1 MKIKFRI
8 SNFRSIKNAELE
20 LALTT
25 FLLGPNGAGKSTI
38 YKALKFLGLNLNN
51 HGKVSKTVFNLDA
64 NDHLGGYKDI
74 VYENNTNKDIVLN
87 FDIECH
93 YKEFDHYV
101 DYVWF
106 FDQGSENLNDP
117 NDKDLQT
124 DGSRLGNLGY
134 L

>member
-1 MKIKFRI
+1 M
-8 SNFRSIKNAELE
+8 
-20 LALTT
+20 
-25 FLLGPNGAGKSTI
+25 
-38 YKALKFLGLNLNN
+38 
-51 HGKVSKTVFNLDA
+51 
-64 NDHLGGYKDI
+64 
-74 VYENNTNKDIVLN
+74 YENNTNKDIVLN

-124 DGSRLGNLGY
+124 DGDGWATWGTFNMDNVEAVTVEPNYDELNRIILAVT
-134 L
+134 